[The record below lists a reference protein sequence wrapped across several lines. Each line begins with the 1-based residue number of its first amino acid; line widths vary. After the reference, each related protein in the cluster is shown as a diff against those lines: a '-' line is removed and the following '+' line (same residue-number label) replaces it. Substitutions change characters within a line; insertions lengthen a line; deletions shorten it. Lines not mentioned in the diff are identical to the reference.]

1 MRLANRSTLM
11 YLATT
16 VSLSLAACGG
26 GDDGG
31 GGGTPDA
38 TPSVDAAEAIVPEG
52 EHYQYVVKRLELPA
66 TNNTPLML
74 DIDNDGDKENKL
86 GAILAALTMQSG
98 GSLNLQE
105 SLDRSINKGDIT
117 LLADFQ
123 TKDFTNAAKSGL
135 RVYLGTVVSPA
146 ACLDPAVETTCGK
159 HLEGTGTFALQ
170 ADAPTDSLVAGSV
183 VGGRFTGGP
192 GKLKLQLALEGS
204 KIDLNLI
211 NARVQLAASA
221 TEIDGT
227 MNRTIVG
234 GAITKTELDTNVI
247 PAIHTTIQTI
257 VERDCPGTVTP
268 DCSCA
273 AGATGKVLIGLFDKA
288 PVDCD
293 VSQDEVKNSPFIK
306 TLLGADLD
314 LLPPAGEYDS
324 LSVGV
329 GVSAVKGTYPQP

>member
-1 MRLANRSTLM
+1 MLL

-26 GDDGG
+26 GDGG
-31 GGGTPDA
+31 ETPDA
-38 TPSVDAAEAIVPEG
+38 MTTPDAPIVEG
-52 EHYQYVVKRLELPA
+52 PHYQYVVSRLELPTA
-66 TNNTPLML
+66 NNTPLML
-74 DIDNDGDKENKL
+74 DIDGDGDKENKL
-86 GAILAALTMQSG
+86 GAILAALTQQSG
-98 GSLNLQE
+98 GSLNLQR
-105 SLDRSINKGDIT
+105 SLDTSINKGDIT

-123 TKDFTNAAKSGL
+123 TKDFNTAPRSALK
-135 RVYLGTVVSPA
+135 VYLGTIGTPA
-146 ACLDPAVETTCGK
+146 ACTDPAVETTCGK
-159 HLEGTGTFALQ
+159 HLAGTGTFTIKAG
-170 ADAPTDSLVAGSV
+170 APTDSV
-183 VGGRFTGGP
+183 VEGPVIGGRFTGGP

-204 KIDLNLI
+204 TIDLNLI
-211 NARVQLAASA
+211 NAQVQMVASA
-221 TEIDGT
+221 TAIDGS

-247 PAIHTTIQTI
+247 PAIHTTIASI
-257 VERDCPGTVTP
+257 VDRDCPGTVTP

-293 VSQDEVKNSPFIK
+293 VSEDEVKNSPFIK

-314 LLPPAGEYDS
+314 LLPPSGEYDS

-329 GVSAVKGTYPQP
+329 GVTAVQGTYPQPGQ